1 MEITV
6 TKKDGSSKLVHSK
19 KGGDGA
25 ISESNIKRV
34 IEKIQ
39 EFVEK

>member
-6 TKKDGSSKLVHSK
+6 TKQDGSSKLIHSK

-25 ISESNIKRV
+25 VNESNIKRV
-34 IEKIQ
+34 IEKI
-39 EFVEK
+39 

>member
-6 TKKDGSSKLVHSK
+6 TKKDGSTKLVHSK

-25 ISESNIKRV
+25 INESNIKGV
-34 IEKIQ
+34 IEKI
-39 EFVEK
+39 